1 MLVISMEFETHRGIG
16 IVKIRWKVALLSA
29 RIIFAVLLRGHGPQ
43 KKAGGESKVR
53 KRNDMYT
60 R

>member
-1 MLVISMEFETHRGIG
+1 MEFETHRGIG

-29 RIIFAVLLRGHGPQ
+29 RIIFAVLLRGYGPQ